1 MAVEAAKGSSRHES
15 KWSLGP
21 NLYVALCVTDEFFAH
36 HWGAAFPNTMR
47 SPLPIGTS
55 PLPIATIP
63 ITDRDKAMCQKLCF
77 KSRQCETADGVK
89 KSEPPSATIVATS
102 AVAHQQPRLPRQG
115 RLPPVHLHHGP
126 ALAPGA
132 RLPRRH
138 GAGRDPNIELS
149 WMGEEVLGIQIGHPT
164 NILCRYRLPLPGLRH
179 SAFKLV

>member
-1 MAVEAAKGSSRHES
+1 MPVPPTRAVMESHTRPILPVAVVAVMEAAKGSSRHES

-77 KSRQCETADGVK
+77 KSRQCETADGVV

-102 AVAHQQPRLPRQG
+102 AVAHQQPRLPRQC
-115 RLPPVHLHHGP
+115 RLPPGRAGFLPSTSMMGP
-126 ALAPGA
+126 GLPGS
-132 RLPRRH
+132 RRSPSSPPRH
-138 GAGRDPNIELS
+138 G
-149 WMGEEVLGIQIGHPT
+149 T
-164 NILCRYRLPLPGLRH
+164 
-179 SAFKLV
+179 